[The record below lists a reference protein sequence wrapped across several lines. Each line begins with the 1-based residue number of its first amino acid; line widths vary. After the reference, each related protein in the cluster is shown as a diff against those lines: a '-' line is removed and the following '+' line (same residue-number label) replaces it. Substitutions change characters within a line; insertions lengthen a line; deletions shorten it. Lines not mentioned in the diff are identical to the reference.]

1 MWFNIIAA
9 FVIALL
15 SGLGVGGGGL
25 FTVYLALVADMPQL
39 AAQGLNLLFFLFSS
53 GASVTVQL
61 FRRRIRYS
69 AVGIMIVSGIAG
81 VLLGTLLSGF
91 IGGEWLR
98 RLFGIML
105 MSGGILSLRA
115 SVNEEYS
122 KNRSTVSNTD
132 PTCPTTENEK
142 TIK

>member
-1 MWFNIIAA
+1 MWLNIIAA